1 MIIGKWNKS
10 VILSYIGLFFGVF
23 GIYSAII
30 LKNINYAMICLIL
43 TGICDMFDGT
53 VARKCK
59 KTEEEK
65 EFGIQLDSLNDVFN
79 FAAFPILIF
88 CGMGLTKI
96 YHVIIYCIY
105 AMFAIARLANFN
117 IRTAN
122 PNTKAKY
129 YEGLPVTSSAVIFPV
144 FYLLSFVLSK
154 TLFNYIYSGIILLVG
169 ILFVLNIKVR
179 KPGLKTSILFLIM
192 GLIASTL
199 FLFVL

>member
-23 GIYSAII
+23 GIYSAIVV
-30 LKNINYAMICLIL
+30 KNINYAMVCLIL

-53 VARKCK
+53 IARKCK
-59 KTEEEK
+59 RTEEEK

-96 YHVIIYCIY
+96 YQIVIYCIY

-117 IRTAN
+117 IKTAN
-122 PNTKAKY
+122 PNKKTKY
-129 YEGLPVTSSAVIFPV
+129 YEGLPVTSSAIIFPA
-144 FYLLSFVLSK
+144 FYLLSFVLNK
-154 TLFNYIYSGIILLVG
+154 TLFNYIYTGLILLVG
-169 ILFVLNIKVR
+169 ILFVLNIKVA
-179 KPGLKTSILFLIM
+179 KPSLKISILFLVLGIIVS
-192 GLIASTL
+192 GLFIL
-199 FLFVL
+199 L

>member
-23 GIYSAII
+23 GIYSAIVI
-30 LKNINYAMICLIL
+30 KNINYAMICLIL

-53 VARKCK
+53 VARRCK
-59 KTEEEK
+59 RTEEEK

-79 FAAFPILIF
+79 FAALPILIF

-96 YHVIIYCIY
+96 YDIIVYCIY

-122 PNTKAKY
+122 ANTKTKY
-129 YEGLPVTSSAVIFPV
+129 YEGLPVTSAAVIFPI

-154 TLFNYIYSGIILLVG
+154 SLFNYIYIGIVLLVG
-169 ILFVLNIKVR
+169 VLFVLNIKVA
-179 KPGLKTSILFLIM
+179 KPSLKISILFLIM
-192 GLIASTL
+192 GLIATGL